1 MRLTILFLMVVGVTA
16 TNASTTDVSGVW
28 VAVIDRCDFGPAS
41 HPMRLVLNVTRDE
54 NRLKVI
60 EVFNGEDGAV
70 LAERQFRTDR
80 YPPNSAFFDGSPTSP
95 DLPAIRRDFEHEPF
109 SQVSGPASSQ
119 EYVPVCLISQCCTN
133 VNAESAGPSRQEKL
147 SRTRRWTASAGEPSS
162 CIMDSS
168 TGRRRRTLERES
180 RP

>member
-70 LAERQFRTDR
+70 LAERQYALHRGLSPIRSAVGRARITGRTAILDSPER
-80 YPPNSAFFDGSPTSP
+80 SDQWRISDDGSELIVTRR
-95 DLPAIRRDFEHEPF
+95 IRR
-109 SQVSGPASSQ
+109 
-119 EYVPVCLISQCCTN
+119 
-133 VNAESAGPSRQEKL
+133 
-147 SRTRRWTASAGEPSS
+147 
-162 CIMDSS
+162 SS
-168 TGRRRRTLERES
+168 TAHQQVLIFRRSDEILSTNPSAKSAVLQVAKNTY
-180 RP
+180 PYA